1 MLWRLWQQHRADRA
15 EAERLRRYLER
26 HVTHRALCDVIVDA
40 RHRAESLL
48 RLDAALAHQ
57 AGEPLPGAA
66 GISVQG
72 QRQQ

>member
-15 EAERLRRYLER
+15 EAKRLRRYLER

-40 RHRAESLL
+40 RHRADSLL

-57 AGEPLPGAA
+57 PGEPLHGGAGVSA
-66 GISVQG
+66 
-72 QRQQ
+72 QRQL